1 MKLLDIF
8 TNDIKPGYLF
18 NIPEQPVNI
27 MLDVTNSCNN
37 RCVYCY
43 NPSDRSYLDDSPDPE
58 RLKKVVALIGEAGT
72 KEILYLG
79 GEPFAASFIGE
90 LIETGKNY
98 GLFQRAVSNG
108 SFFNDISS
116 CIQLKDKGLDEVGI
130 SFHSSNPKAHDKISG
145 RKGSFNDALLAVENC
160 NAAGINT
167 FIQYSPNTL
176 NVTHDILLL
185 TQYLKNN
192 LGAKI
197 SFIDINRL
205 LPMGQGKRGKNVF
218 LGDDEWFQL
227 LAMAT
232 GLYDIGLEVHAELT
246 PFCWLRHK
254 AEKYKTSD
262 DTLERIFKLNR
273 GCFMWVAQLPLDYK
287 GRIKFCPTGT
297 AVGPSILDVSWPVF
311 WTEWKEFKK
320 YRSFLWNNT
329 CVDFDNGIACTY
341 FYRCLG
347 GCKYS
352 RGTHYDIDK
361 YAIDIEN
368 SYKGRA
374 HGEEYKTKQSNH
386 SERFAWNR

>member
-8 TNDIKPGYLF
+8 TNEIKPGYLF
-18 NIPEQPVNI
+18 NIPEQPANI

-37 RCVYCY
+37 HCVYCY

-58 RLKKVVALIGEAGT
+58 RLKKVIALIGETGT

-79 GEPFAASFIGE
+79 GEPFAAPFMGE
-90 LIETGKNY
+90 LLEIGKDY

-130 SFHSSNPKAHDKISG
+130 SFHSSNPKIHDKIAG
-145 RKGSFNDALLAVENC
+145 RKGSFNDALLGVENC
-160 NAAGINT
+160 NAAGIKT
-167 FIQYSPNTL
+167 FIQYSPNAL

-185 TQYLKNN
+185 IQYLKNN
-192 LGAKI
+192 LGAEI
-197 SFIDINRL
+197 SFVDINRL
-205 LPMGQGKRGKNVF
+205 LPMGQGKRGKYIF

-246 PFCWLRHK
+246 PFCWLKHK
-254 AEKYKTSD
+254 AVKHKTSG
-262 DTLERIFKLNR
+262 DTLKYIYKLNR

-311 WTEWKEFKK
+311 WSEWIEFEK

-329 CVDFDNGIACTY
+329 CVDFDNNIACNY

-352 RGTHYDIDK
+352 NGSHYEVDRYAANSFIKLNGRGMN
-361 YAIDIEN
+361 E
-368 SYKGRA
+368 
-374 HGEEYKTKQSNH
+374 KTCCIK
-386 SERFAWNR
+386 